1 MDVVSDNR
9 HVPLCID
16 LDGTLV
22 ATDTLWEGLVSVLIR
37 RPWLIFAAIAWA
49 ISGKAVLKREV
60 AARYQSK
67 GGDWPYR
74 AEVIERIKL
83 ARTEGQP
90 VWLVTGA
97 AESTA
102 KAIADHLGLFDR
114 VLHSSDSENLTARRK
129 RARLVALCGDGGFD
143 YAGNSR
149 DDVIVFDAARRAI
162 IVAPDSAAKRWARQH
177 DA

>member
-1 MDVVSDNR
+1 MDAVSDNR

-22 ATDTLWEGLVSVLIR
+22 ATDTLWEGVASVLLR
-37 RPWLIFAAIAWA
+37 RPWLIFAVLAWA
-49 ISGKAVLKREV
+49 VAGKAVLKREI
-60 AARYQSK
+60 AARYQSQ

-83 ARTEGQP
+83 ARQAGQP

-102 KAIADHLGLFDR
+102 RTIADHLGLFDR
-114 VLHSSDSENLTARRK
+114 VLHSTGTENLTSRRK
-129 RARLVALCGDGGFD
+129 RDRLVALCGDGGFD
-143 YAGNSR
+143 
-149 DDVIVFDAARRAI
+149 
-162 IVAPDSAAKRWARQH
+162 
-177 DA
+177 